1 MLLALCKHLSYRE
14 LSDMG
19 LNRLLLSKTTAED
32 NVFIMTMGQQGYQ
45 YGFSRYNAS
54 FGEVEGNVQH
64 EGKAVTLIMLCL
76 YSSFLDF
83 AFSIEGVTSGRYNVT
98 IKITSME
105 TNTTANIEFP
115 NIQYQSYIPGFYEY
129 TQNLT
134 SDAASM
140 FSKANVGKKFKVEIV
155 FN

>member
-1 MLLALCKHLSYRE
+1 
-14 LSDMG
+14 MG

-32 NVFIMTMGQQGYQ
+32 NVFTMTMGQQGYQ

-64 EGKAVTLIMLCL
+64 EGKAVTLIMICY

-115 NIQYQSYIPGFYEY
+115 NISYKSYIPGFYEY

-134 SDAASM
+134 SDAARM